1 MTGLDQP
8 SAQSLPIQ
16 PMELEM
22 TEEIDAVTASM
33 KEQISKMMQSFK
45 LPDVDMAALVEGQR
59 KNIDA
64 MARVAQLTTEGA
76 TAISQRQLEI
86 FRGTSERLSSM
97 FRDMNLT
104 SAERS
109 EIARKAFETAMT
121 NARELAEMTA
131 KSNNEVFD
139 VVKQRMT
146 ESFEQMRNSFMA
158 GKRES

>member
-1 MTGLDQP
+1 
-8 SAQSLPIQ
+8 
-16 PMELEM
+16 
-22 TEEIDAVTASM
+22 
-33 KEQISKMMQSFK
+33 
-45 LPDVDMAALVEGQR
+45 MAALVEGQR

-86 FRGTSERLSSM
+86 FRATSERLSSM
-97 FRDMNLT
+97 FRDINLT

-109 EIARKAFETAMT
+109 EIAKKAFETAIT

-139 VVKQRMT
+139 AVKQRMT

-158 GKRES
+158 DKREG

>member
-8 SAQSLPIQ
+8 SVQSVSIQ

-86 FRGTSERLSSM
+86 FRATSERLSSM
-97 FRDMNLT
+97 FRDIESN
-104 SAERS
+104 ERG
-109 EIARKAFETAMT
+109 A
-121 NARELAEMTA
+121 
-131 KSNNEVFD
+131 
-139 VVKQRMT
+139 QRNRQ
-146 ESFEQMRNSFMA
+146 E
-158 GKRES
+158 GI